1 MIRIAPYSA
10 RARAIL
16 SALLLSCASA
26 LPACA
31 QTVPP
36 VATAVAAPAPA
47 QTVPLADNAPVT
59 LLIGIDG
66 FRPDYLDRGITPA
79 MSALR
84 ASGTMAHMRPSF
96 PSKTFPNHFTLV
108 TGMRP
113 DHHGIVGNSMIDPAR
128 PGQMFSLGDARQ
140 SLDPFW
146 WNQAEPIWIT
156 AERAGVRTAT
166 MFWPGS
172 EVANHDVRP
181 HDWVRFDQNVSG
193 EQRVNGVLDWLR
205 RPADIRPRFITV
217 YFDTVDT
224 AGHRFGPDSA
234 EVNAAIAEVDG
245 QVGDLVTRARAMGR
259 TLNIVIAADHGMA
272 AVSADRAIQ
281 LDTLID
287 RQSYIAVE
295 TGPYAAIE
303 PVTGTDNRVYDALLK
318 PHEHMA
324 CYRKEDLPERLHY
337 GQNARVAAIVCLA
350 EAGWSIISGT
360 PQYPLTGA
368 THGWDPAW
376 AEMDALF
383 LANGPAFRSGLTL
396 PTFDNV
402 HVQPLLAQVM
412 GVTPPASDGT
422 IATLAPALV
431 NPPAVPSSRTRR

>member
-1 MIRIAPYSA
+1 
-10 RARAIL
+10 
-16 SALLLSCASA
+16 
-26 LPACA
+26 
-31 QTVPP
+31 
-36 VATAVAAPAPA
+36 
-47 QTVPLADNAPVT
+47 
-59 LLIGIDG
+59 
-66 FRPDYLDRGITPA
+66 
-79 MSALR
+79 
-84 ASGTMAHMRPSF
+84 
-96 PSKTFPNHFTLV
+96 
-108 TGMRP
+108 
-113 DHHGIVGNSMIDPAR
+113 
-128 PGQMFSLGDARQ
+128 
-140 SLDPFW
+140 
-146 WNQAEPIWIT
+146 
-156 AERAGVRTAT
+156 
-166 MFWPGS
+166 
-172 EVANHDVRP
+172 
-181 HDWVRFDQNVSG
+181 VSG
-193 EQRVNGVLDWLR
+193 AQRVNGVLDWLR

-234 EVNAAIAEVDG
+234 EVNAAIAEVDA
-245 QVGDLVTRARAMGR
+245 QVGDLVARARAMGR

-318 PHEHMA
+318 PHEHMS

-360 PQYPLTGA
+360 PQYPLAGA

-383 LANGPAFRSGLTL
+383 LANGPAFHAGLTL

-402 HVQPLLAQVM
+402 HVQPLLAQLI
-412 GVTPPASDGT
+412 GVTPPASDGS
-422 IATLAPALV
+422 ISTLAPALI
-431 NPPAVPSSRTRR
+431 NPPAPPAGRSRR